1 LEEKELVEML
11 TKRWEAEWKEKKN
24 ERVATLHNRI
34 VDVIAEE
41 KANVDEVIIALEIAH
56 LEALEEKM
64 KMIRKP

>member
-1 LEEKELVEML
+1 MEEKELVEML